1 MVCTVSEQ
9 ACVALDILTFPSS
22 AHIPC
27 PIQVVAQSGKP
38 ASRVAV
44 DASKRILFVSSD
56 RFDKKCRMD
65 LAMDILMAAGLAA
78 AVGIRPFLPA
88 VAVGLIARADL
99 RLNVGEFD
107 FLTSWPFLA
116 ALCALA
122 VAFWVLE
129 AMVKKHSSRRAVAL
143 GIGFA
148 SVVLGA
154 ALFAAVLSSGGHSV
168 LPGIF
173 AGAVIAAVAR
183 MAVVVFLASAA
194 SRVRDSGAKNLFF
207 VYLEPIAVLIA
218 VLAVLIPPVS
228 VVVIAAF
235 IYVLVSVRKK
245 SQSKYEGLRILR

>member
-1 MVCTVSEQ
+1 
-9 ACVALDILTFPSS
+9 
-22 AHIPC
+22 
-27 PIQVVAQSGKP
+27 
-38 ASRVAV
+38 
-44 DASKRILFVSSD
+44 
-56 RFDKKCRMD
+56 
-65 LAMDILMAAGLAA
+65 MDILMAAGLAA

-99 RLNVGEFD
+99 RLNVGDFD

-129 AMVKKHSSRRAVAL
+129 AMAEKNSSRRAVA
-143 GIGFA
+143 IGVGLA

-154 ALFAAVLSSGGHSV
+154 LLFSAVLSAEGHSV

-207 VYLEPIAVLIA
+207 VYLEPIAIVVVVLS
-218 VLAVLIPPVS
+218 VLIPPVS
-228 VVVIAAF
+228 VAVIAAL
-235 IYVLVSVRKK
+235 IYVLVSVRNK